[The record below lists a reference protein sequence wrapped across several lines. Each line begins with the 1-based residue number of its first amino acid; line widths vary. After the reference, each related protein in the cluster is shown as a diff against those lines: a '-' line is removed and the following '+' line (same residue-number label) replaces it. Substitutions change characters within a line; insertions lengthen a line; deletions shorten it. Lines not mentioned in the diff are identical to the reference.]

1 MAYSEI
7 LLEVARP
14 RPAGLR
20 VAAVAGSL
28 SGVCGR
34 ARRRG
39 GDAAGAPAP
48 RPTRGQPQL
57 AGRAASSKVA
67 AAASPPRP
75 RAAAALAARP
85 WAPGAGRWGGGA
97 AGRGSAGGGRG
108 G

>member
-7 LLEVARP
+7 LLEVADGVALVPPERP
-14 RPAGLR
+14 RPAGLP

-28 SGVCGR
+28 SRVCGR

-67 AAASPPRP
+67 AAASPPRR
-75 RAAAALAARP
+75 RAAAALATRP
-85 WAPGAGRWGGGA
+85 WASGAGR
-97 AGRGSAGGGRG
+97 
-108 G
+108 